1 MNRPRLAAALPTFQ
15 AAEGAEDR
23 IRAPLTLLLDP
34 RAPVAPLECGSGLC
48 PNCGSPR
55 ASPRSPYC
63 GERCRAI
70 AAFVRQFRHAVA
82 TEAILE
88 NERQIALGQSLW
100 NLLGGGYP
108 YRQSLIPAR
117 TIAKVIERDG
127 GLCQACGAPA
137 TEVDHTGSG

>member
-1 MNRPRLAAALPTFQ
+1 MNRRQLASKLPTFE
-15 AAEGAEDR
+15 AAETPEDR

-48 PNCGSPR
+48 PNCGSPSP
-55 ASPRSPYC
+55 SPRSPYC
-63 GERCRAI
+63 REECRVV

-82 TEAILE
+82 TGTILE
-88 NERQIALGQSLW
+88 KDRQIALGQSLW

-108 YRQSLIPAR
+108 YRQFLIPAR
-117 TIAKVIERDG
+117 TVAKVIERDG
-127 GLCQACGAPA
+127 GRCQACGAPA